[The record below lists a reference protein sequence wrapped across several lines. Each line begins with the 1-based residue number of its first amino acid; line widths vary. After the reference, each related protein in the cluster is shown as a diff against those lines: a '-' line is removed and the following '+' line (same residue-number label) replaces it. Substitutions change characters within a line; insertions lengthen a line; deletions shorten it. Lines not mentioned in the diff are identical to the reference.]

1 MLIKR
6 IKAVNYKTYLNLDL
20 DLSVDPERPIILIG
34 GKNGGGKT
42 TLFEAIC
49 GALYGLKIKS
59 KREFEQLLNDGAGKN
74 SPEIILELLFTGQ
87 VLNQEQ
93 TYLLRRTYRLNPS
106 GKPVESVYL
115 NMNGAIFTYGTATAA
130 AQRALNEQQVNKII
144 KANLPEELSSYF
156 LFDAMQAG
164 KLIEE
169 SVFAQIIRDNVENVM
184 GFNKYLKLKRACDKL
199 HREKSAERLA
209 AEEERKEYAELCQK
223 KEDFEAKLKE
233 NKINQD
239 DAYDYITSMK
249 AAYEKAKVGAENQET
264 LRRQLEKL
272 EGSIKETETNA
283 ARFVEDMKDFIN
295 TIETTTFMPKLASQ
309 LKVEIEQIL
318 RKKEEL
324 KQALE
329 SNYSHETIL
338 DIAQRVLDY
347 LKQFNLCHPEVDVD
361 NVTKHIELSQGSNGV
376 EDEYSYLDDSDI
388 QALQNLYRLNGTNNF
403 TSLDF
408 QRSSLT
414 QNVKELPSLRS
425 QCNSLRSNLTQGNES
440 IIKQYD
446 SQKSRLENLKADKIK
461 LNDEIK
467 KLDNIIH
474 TYDVQI
480 QQEPDVKYD
489 TLVKL
494 CPFFDDVANELLA
507 AKKQEI
513 EKEMCR
519 LLNKLLLSY
528 ENCIERVELNDNL
541 DDFNI
546 KMYHKQGNEISLG
559 QLNAASKQ
567 IFIQVLL
574 KVLRNLGDYNPP
586 VMIDTVMGVLDE
598 ESRDALM
605 EEYFP
610 QLAEQTILLC
620 TTSEI
625 RKDSDYIKLEPFISK
640 TYTLIRDVEKQKTEV
655 VNGYFGIELND

>member
-1 MLIKR
+1 M
-6 IKAVNYKTYLNLDL
+6 
-20 DLSVDPERPIILIG
+20 
-34 GKNGGGKT
+34 
-42 TLFEAIC
+42 
-49 GALYGLKIKS
+49 
-59 KREFEQLLNDGAGKN
+59 
-74 SPEIILELLFTGQ
+74 
-87 VLNQEQ
+87 
-93 TYLLRRTYRLNPS
+93 
-106 GKPVESVYL
+106 
-115 NMNGAIFTYGTATAA
+115 
-130 AQRALNEQQVNKII
+130 
-144 KANLPEELSSYF
+144 
-156 LFDAMQAG
+156 
-164 KLIEE
+164 
-169 SVFAQIIRDNVENVM
+169 
-184 GFNKYLKLKRACDKL
+184 
-199 HREKSAERLA
+199 
-209 AEEERKEYAELCQK
+209 
-223 KEDFEAKLKE
+223 
-233 NKINQD
+233 
-239 DAYDYITSMK
+239 
-249 AAYEKAKVGAENQET
+249 
-264 LRRQLEKL
+264 
-272 EGSIKETETNA
+272 
-283 ARFVEDMKDFIN
+283 
-295 TIETTTFMPKLASQ
+295 
-309 LKVEIEQIL
+309 
-318 RKKEEL
+318 
-324 KQALE
+324 
-329 SNYSHETIL
+329 
-338 DIAQRVLDY
+338 
-347 LKQFNLCHPEVDVD
+347 KQFNLCHPEVDVD

-528 ENCIERVELNDNL
+528 ENCIERVELNENL